1 MDAEPLTSTSTGLLY
16 EVTAYA
22 GKSRLKITTR
32 DIDYIRRHVQRHM
45 SSPFRRKV
53 PPNWYA
59 MLDGYLNEAMASG
72 RVDFKGYSGIACVIS
87 ARVVPT

>member
-1 MDAEPLTSTSTGLLY
+1 MGTEPLTSTSTGLLY

-32 DIDYIRRHVQRHM
+32 DIGYVRRHVQRHL
-45 SSPFRRKV
+45 SSPFRRTV
-53 PPNWYA
+53 PQNWYA
-59 MLDGYLNEAMASG
+59 MIDGYLNEAMASG
-72 RVDFKGYSGIACVIS
+72 HVEFTGYSGIACVIS

>member
-1 MDAEPLTSTSTGLLY
+1 MGAEPFTSTSTGLPY

-32 DIDYIRRHVQRHM
+32 DVNYIRRHVQRHL
-45 SSPFRRKV
+45 SSPFRRTL
-53 PPNWYA
+53 PPNWFGV
-59 MLDGYLNEAMASG
+59 LDGYLNEAMASG
-72 RVDFKGYSGIACVIS
+72 HVEFTGHSGIACVIS